1 MKCVP
6 YFTTR
11 RTLVFL
17 VYAQLIGGGVFSW
30 SNTADICI
38 CGHHLIRGAELHAT
52 ALFVVAV
59 YAVHG
64 QLVLTFSE
72 TADELVD
79 SYDETTASSVIR
91 KYHYR
96 DDLSV
101 HFLYISI
108 YSI

>member
-1 MKCVP
+1 MSCVP

-11 RTLVFL
+11 PLVFL
-17 VYAQLIGGGVFSW
+17 IYAQFIGGGIFSW

-38 CGHHLIRGAELHAT
+38 CGHHLIHGAEFHAT

-59 YAVHG
+59 HAVHG
-64 QLVLTFSE
+64 QLVLKFSE

-79 SYDETTASSVIR
+79 AYDETTASSVIR

-101 HFLYISI
+101 HFLYI